1 MRKILFFGLLASLA
15 FQIPVSSSSREQSQ
29 SSHDHS
35 GSHLLEIGQPKNHR
49 KAEEAPTELRIVSYN
64 IRWRG
69 GDDLKKLAKLFKEDP
84 EIGKAS
90 ILGLQEVDRNRKRTG
105 NANTAKYLADD
116 LGMHYAWA
124 APPPA
129 SDKEEQTGVAILS
142 TYALSDVRRIVLP
155 HEGPG
160 GRRRA
165 AIGAT
170 VHIGTHKLRVYSVH
184 AETRMDL
191 KKKSD
196 QLKAVLTDLG
206 HFPKDMPAIV
216 LGDFNTWEGGAVKQ
230 TKELFTAES
239 FNTPF
244 NDESTFLY
252 KLVFVP
258 IKFKL
263 DWIWLRNLDVASHG
277 MDRQIKLSDH
287 WPLWTVFRL
296 TPPNRAAAPSDNGK
310 EERDQ
315 L

>member
-1 MRKILFFGLLASLA
+1 MRKLLFFALLASLA
-15 FQIPVSSSSREQSQ
+15 LQIPVSSSSRVQSKTIHDN
-29 SSHDHS
+29 SS
-35 GSHLLEIGQPKNHR
+35 SHLLEIGQRRSHR
-49 KAEEAPTELRIVSYN
+49 NVEEVPSEVRIVSYN

-84 EIGKAS
+84 EIGNAS

-116 LGMHYAWA
+116 LGMYYAWA
-124 APPPA
+124 APPA
-129 SDKEEQTGVAILS
+129 SEKEEATGVAILS
-142 TYALSDVRRIVLP
+142 RYALSDIHRIVLP

-165 AIGAT
+165 AVGAT
-170 VHIGTHKLRVYSVH
+170 VHLGSHKLRVYSVH

-191 KKKSD
+191 KKKSE
-196 QLKAVLTDLG
+196 QLKAVLTDLA

-216 LGDFNTWEGGAVKQ
+216 LGDFNTWEAGAVKQ

-244 NDESTFLY
+244 NDDSTFLY

-263 DWIWLRNLDVASHG
+263 DWIWLRNLDVASYG

-296 TPPNRAAAPSDNGK
+296 APANRAAAPSDNGK
-310 EERDQ
+310 EERE
-315 L
+315 